1 MPNND
6 LILSLSRSIIVVNV
20 TVKDF
25 GVNTTHKLYTTKHNV
40 IDFNADDNGLWL
52 IHSSLDSNYT
62 IVTKINETTLAIQ
75 NSFNISVF
83 HDKVNLLPFNKF

>member
-1 MPNND
+1 MT
-6 LILSLSRSIIVVNV
+6 ILSVSNV
-20 TVKDF
+20 TVKDI

-40 IDFNADDNGLWL
+40 IDFNSDDNGIWL

-62 IVTKINETTLAIQ
+62 IVTKINETTMSVQ

-83 HDKVNLLPFNKF
+83 HDKVT